1 MLLPAINTFWHGPTL
16 GPLDIACLRSFSR
29 NGHRVVL
36 HAYEPPANTPQ
47 CVELQDAEAVL
58 PRGDIDHLLRARRFA
73 TVADLFRYEM
83 LAQSL
88 GVWVDCDCYCLKPI
102 QDEDHIF
109 GWEDE
114 SWINGAVL
122 KLPADSAVLKNLRSM
137 REGFIPPWLP
147 IRRRLG
153 MRLRKLCGRPKR
165 LADMRWG
172 TTGPQALTHFVKEAA
187 LTGLA
192 RPVPHYYPVHWSETA
207 RFLDPSLSMED
218 LVSPDTVIVH
228 FYNEMLKR
236 NKSPTQNS
244 MSHCNALRCVW

>member
-1 MLLPAINTFWHGPTL
+1 
-16 GPLDIACLRSFSR
+16 
-29 NGHRVVL
+29 VVL

-122 KLPADSAVLKNLRSM
+122 KLPADSAVLKNLWA
-137 REGFIPPWLP
+137 G
-147 IRRRLG
+147 
-153 MRLRKLCGRPKR
+153 
-165 LADMRWG
+165 
-172 TTGPQALTHFVKEAA
+172 
-187 LTGLA
+187 
-192 RPVPHYYPVHWSETA
+192 A
-207 RFLDPSLSMED
+207 RFPEAVCCATDRINGGRAWTERMGWNR
-218 LVSPDTVIVH
+218 V
-228 FYNEMLKR
+228 
-236 NKSPTQNS
+236 
-244 MSHCNALRCVW
+244 